1 MKEELAEKENNANP
15 KKVMAQQPFESKN
28 VALETGKEILRK
40 PSDQLPNLPLVENEK
55 KELNT

>member
-1 MKEELAEKENNANP
+1 MKEELAEKENNANS
-15 KKVMAQQPFESKN
+15 KKVMTQQPFGSKN
-28 VALETGKEILRK
+28 VALETGKEILKK

>member
-1 MKEELAEKENNANP
+1 MKEEQAEKENNANP
-15 KKVMAQQPFESKN
+15 KKVMTQQPFESKN